1 MIVLV
6 TSGRAII
13 VGAIISSIARVVVGT
28 RAIVLAILV
37 IKAFL
42 PGMGTIVTRARVIW
56 LRIAVVTRV
65 LAIVI
70 IVVLISVIVLVF
82 FGFFL
87 EIDIKEL
94 GHRVQGFS
102 GKLLAHFLE
111 AFPPLSR
118 HGVEEKGL
126 DCIIIELSII
136 SGIRDGRYQ
145 AVHDKN
151 LSLEIIGTSFLG
163 LG

>member
-13 VGAIISSIARVVVGT
+13 AGAIISSIARVVGT

-42 PGMGTIVTRARVIW
+42 PGMGTIVTRARVVW
-56 LRIAVVTRV
+56 LRIAVVTMV

-118 HGVEEKGL
+118 HGIEEKGL
-126 DCIIIELSII
+126 DCIIIKLSII

-145 AVHDKN
+145 AVHNEN
-151 LSLEIIGTSFLG
+151 LSFEIIGTSFLG

>member
-13 VGAIISSIARVVVGT
+13 VGAIISSIARVVGT

-56 LRIAVVTRV
+56 LRIAVVTMV

-70 IVVLISVIVLVF
+70 SVVLISVIVLVF

-87 EIDIKEL
+87 DIDVKEL
-94 GHRVQGFS
+94 
-102 GKLLAHFLE
+102 
-111 AFPPLSR
+111 
-118 HGVEEKGL
+118 
-126 DCIIIELSII
+126 
-136 SGIRDGRYQ
+136 
-145 AVHDKN
+145 
-151 LSLEIIGTSFLG
+151 
-163 LG
+163 